1 MAQPIMNLWM
11 IASIRRNEQKG
22 VLIVGIPSPL
32 SPIPLPFS
40 LPPYP
45 LSTPATQANRFQ
57 TKTAQKPYPM
67 GRHIPKGLPPPPF
80 IISLRSLVSK
90 VFAEGR

>member
-1 MAQPIMNLWM
+1 MGKVYTRFLSCVADPK
-11 IASIRRNEQKG
+11 SEGGGGGKK
-22 VLIVGIPSPL
+22 SPL

-40 LPPYP
+40 IPPYP
-45 LSTPATQANRFQ
+45 VSTPATQANRFQ

-67 GRHIPKGLPPPPF
+67 GRHIPKGLPPPPPF

>member
-45 LSTPATQANRFQ
+45 LSMPA
-57 TKTAQKPYPM
+57 M
-67 GRHIPKGLPPPPF
+67 
-80 IISLRSLVSK
+80 
-90 VFAEGR
+90 

>member
-11 IASIRRNEQKG
+11 IASIGRNEQKG

-45 LSTPATQANRFQ
+45 LSMPAMQASFFS
-57 TKTAQKPYPM
+57 
-67 GRHIPKGLPPPPF
+67 LSF
-80 IISLRSLVSK
+80 INICAVKCGIYSRAAFNQINMV
-90 VFAEGR
+90 A